1 MKYAD
6 LVKFQPIETVVQL
19 RDADKTSE
27 AKHLVET
34 FVISDRIAEQL
45 ADLVIPNLQFEKPA
59 DNKGLL
65 VVGTYGTGKSHLMAV
80 ISSVAEHGDLC
91 KCITNAKL
99 AARFEPVAG
108 KFKVIRA
115 ELGAVKKSLRDIL
128 ISTLETHLGKLGVSY
143 EFPAIDQITNHK
155 DSFQEMM
162 AAFQQKFPKQGLL
175 LVVDELLDYLLT
187 RKDQELM
194 LDLGFLREVGEFCKN
209 SRFRF
214 ISGVQESLF
223 DNPKFQF
230 VAQTVQKVKDR
241 FVQLRIARE
250 DVAFVVSQRLLKKT
264 AEQEAAIR
272 EHLTQF
278 AKLYGSMNERMDE
291 FVRLFPVHP
300 AYLDTFERV
309 YSAEKR
315 EILKTLSIA
324 IKGLIGRDVPKDEP
338 GLIAYD
344 SYWQHLK
351 DSPSFRAIP
360 DIKEVIDKSQV
371 LEARVQQAFTRPQY
385 KPVALRV
392 VYALSVHRL
401 TQGDIFAPLGA
412 TAEELRDNLCLLLP
426 MPERDADFLKTMVET
441 VLREIMKTVN
451 GQFLSFNKENGQY
464 FLDLKKDID
473 FDSLISKK
481 AESLGDNQLD
491 RYYFDALTRV
501 MECQDQT
508 YVTGYKIWEHEV
520 EWRERKTGRSGYLFF
535 GAPNERSTAQP
546 PRDFYLYFIQAF
558 EPPAFK
564 DEKKA
569 DEAFFR
575 LKNKDE
581 QFDTA
586 LKMYAGAREQAL
598 TASGSN
604 KKIYEDKAIE
614 QLKSLTNWLREKM
627 TTAIEVTYQGRSR
640 SLAEVIQGK
649 IPLGPKPSI
658 RDVVNTAASVCLAPN
673 FENKAPDYPIFS
685 ILVTRENRGQAAQEA
700 LRYIA
705 GSVKSKQGA
714 AILDA
719 MELLD
724 GDVLKPLNSR
734 YAKQILDQLAQ
745 KGKGQVLN
753 RSEMIKEEAGVDYW
767 ERFRLEPELLVVVLG
782 SLVYT
787 GSIVLSVAGE
797 KYDAGKLDLLAKT
810 DMDTLRAFKHV
821 ERPKDLPLD
830 ALQELFDLLSVPKG
844 LIVNPGTHDE
854 AVQKLQVAVVQRLD
868 KVVTAQAKLQDGL
881 VFWGKPILS
890 DSEQNDT
897 KQRLQKVKEFL
908 ESLQPFNS
916 PGKLKNFPHAVSV
929 IHGQKVG
936 LDAVRNVDELVELIQ
951 QVSATTSYLT
961 TAEAVLPADNP
972 WLEEVKTAR
981 GDLLTKLSSPKQRSD
996 ASFQRHLGQ
1005 VLTDLKGKYRDAYIA
1020 LHQKV
1025 RLTANEDKKKG
1036 NIVKDSRLAQLQKL
1050 SGIEMM
1056 PAQQLKDLQDSL
1068 FALKTCFAVTKPELD
1083 AAPICPHCNFRP
1095 AEEPAKGPKAGDVLT
1110 KVDERLDELLKEWT
1124 QTLLSNLAD
1133 PTVAE
1138 GVELIGNAAEKKAL
1152 KEFIKTEELPEPIS
1166 NNFLKA
1172 LQEVLSGLQK
1182 VNISKDAVHA
1192 ALVKG
1197 GVPCT
1202 VKDLEERFDGFVRDL
1217 TKGKDAGKIRVVIE

>member
-1 MKYAD
+1 MKYAE
-6 LVKFQPIETVVQL
+6 LVEFQPIETVVQL

-80 ISSVAEHGDLC
+80 ISAVAEHGDLG
-91 KCITNAKL
+91 KGIRNAKL
-99 AARFEPVAG
+99 AARFEVVAG

-115 ELGAVKKSLRDIL
+115 EIGGVRMSLRDIM

-162 AAFQQKFPKQGLL
+162 AAFQQKYPKQGLL

-300 AYLDTFERV
+300 SYLDTFERV

-315 EILKTLSIA
+315 EILKTLSVA

-426 MPERDADFLKTMVET
+426 MPEKDADFLKTMVET

-473 FDSLISKK
+473 FDSLIAKK

-520 EWRERKTGRSGYLFF
+520 EWRERKAGRSGYMFF

-546 PRDFYLYFIQAF
+546 PRDFYLYFTQAF

-569 DEAFFR
+569 DEVFFR
-575 LKNKDE
+575 LKTKDE

-604 KKIYEDKAIE
+604 KKIYEDKALE
-614 QLKSLTNWLREKM
+614 QLKALTNWLREKM
-627 TTAIEVTYQGRSR
+627 TTAIEVIYQGRSR

-649 IPLGPKPSI
+649 IPPGPKPSI

-685 ILVTRENRGQAAQEA
+685 VLVTRENRGQAAQEA

-719 MELLD
+719 LELLD
-724 GDVLKPLNSR
+724 GDLLKPLNSR

-753 RSEMIKEEAGVDYW
+753 RSEVVKEDAGVDYW

-797 KYDAGKLDLLAKT
+797 RYDAGKLDLLAKA
-810 DMDTLRAFKHV
+810 DLDTLRAFKHV

-854 AVQKLQVAVVQRLD
+854 AVQKLQVAVAQRLD

-890 DSEQNDT
+890 ESEQNDT

-916 PGKLKNFPHAVSV
+916 PGKLKNFPHTVSV
-929 IHGQKVG
+929 IHGQKAG

-981 GDLLTKLSSPKQRSD
+981 GELLTKLSSPKQRSD
-996 ASFQRHLGQ
+996 SSFQRHLGQ
-1005 VLTDLKGKYRDAYIA
+1005 VLADLKTKYRDAYLA

-1025 RLTANEDKKKG
+1025 RLTANEDKKKAE
-1036 NIVKDSRLAQLQKL
+1036 IVKDQRLGQLQKL

-1068 FALKTCFAVTKPELD
+1068 FALKTCFAITKPELE

-1095 AEEPAKGPKAGDVLT
+1095 AEEPAKGPKAGDMLA
-1110 KVDERLDELLKEWT
+1110 KVDDRLDELLKEWT
-1124 QTLLSNLAD
+1124 KTLLSNLAD

-1138 GVELIGNAAEKKAL
+1138 GIDLIDNGPAKKAV
-1152 KEFIKTEELPEPIS
+1152 KEFIKGEELPEPVS

-1182 VNISKDAVHA
+1182 VSISKDAVHA

>member
-6 LVKFQPIETVVQL
+6 LVNFQPIETVVQL
-19 RDADKTSE
+19 RDADQTAE
-27 AKHLVET
+27 AKQLVET

-45 ADLVIPNLQFEKPA
+45 ADLVIPNLQFEKLA

-80 ISSVAEHGDLC
+80 ISAVAEHADLAPC
-91 KCITNAKL
+91 LANSKL
-99 AARFEPVAG
+99 ANRFAPIAG
-108 KFKVIRA
+108 KFKPIRA
-115 ELGAVKKSLRDIL
+115 EIGGVKMSLRDIL
-128 ISTLETHLGKLGVSY
+128 ISTLEQHLGKLGVSY
-143 EFPAIDQITNHK
+143 SFPAIDKITNHK

-162 AAFQQKFPKQGLL
+162 SAFQERYPKHGLL

-187 RKDQELM
+187 RKDQDLM
-194 LDLGFLREVGEFCKN
+194 LDLGFLREIGEFCKG

-214 ISGVQESLF
+214 IAGVQESLF

-241 FVQLRIARE
+241 FIQLRIARE

-264 AEQEAAIR
+264 AHQEAEIR
-272 EHLTQF
+272 EHLSQF

-315 EILKTLSIA
+315 EVLKTLSVA
-324 IKGLIGRDVPKDEP
+324 IKSLIGRDVPKDDP

-344 SYWQHLK
+344 SYWKQIK
-351 DSPSFRAIP
+351 NNPSFRVDP
-360 DIKEVIDKSQV
+360 DIKEVISKSDV
-371 LEARVQQAFTRPQY
+371 LESRVQQAFTKPAY

-392 VYALSVHRL
+392 VDALSVHRL

-426 MPERDADFLKTMVET
+426 MPEKDADFLKTMVET
-441 VLREIMKTVN
+441 VLSEIMKTVN

-473 FDSLISKK
+473 FDSLIAKK
-481 AESLGDNQLD
+481 AESLGDNQID

-508 YVTGYKIWEHEV
+508 YVTGYKIWEHDV
-520 EWRERKTGRSGYLFF
+520 EWRERKAGRSGYLFF

-546 PRDFYLYFIQAF
+546 PLDFYLYFIQPF
-558 EPPAFK
+558 DPPSFK

-569 DEAFFR
+569 DEVFFR
-575 LKNKDE
+575 LKTKDD
-581 QFDTA
+581 QFDTT
-586 LKMYAGAREQAL
+586 LKFYAGAREQAL
-598 TASGSN
+598 TASGGN
-604 KKIYEDKAIE
+604 KRIYEDKATE
-614 QLKSLTNWLREKM
+614 QLRVLTNWLREKM
-627 TTAIEVTYQGRSR
+627 TIAIEVTYQGRSR

-649 IPLGPKPSI
+649 IPPGPKPSI
-658 RDVVNTAASVCLAPN
+658 RDVVNTAASICLAPN
-673 FENKAPDYPIFS
+673 FENKAPDYPIFG
-685 ILVTRENRGQAAQEA
+685 ILVTRENRPQAAQEA

-719 MELLD
+719 LELLD
-724 GDVLKPLNSR
+724 SDVLKPTHSR
-734 YAKQILDQLAQ
+734 YARQILDQLAQ

-753 RSEMIKEEAGVDYW
+753 RSEIVKEESGVDYW

-782 SLVYT
+782 ALVYS
-787 GSIVLSVAGE
+787 GSIVLSVTGE
-797 KYDAGKLDLLAKT
+797 KFDAGKLDLLAKA
-810 DMDTLRAFKHV
+810 DMDTLRNFKHV

-830 ALQELFDLLSVPKG
+830 ALQELFELLSVPKG
-844 LIVNPGTHDE
+844 LIVNTGTHDE
-854 AVQKLQVAVVQRLD
+854 AVQQMQIAVAQRLA

-881 VFWGKPILS
+881 IFWGKPILS
-890 DSEQNDT
+890 ESEQTDT
-897 KQRLQKVKEFL
+897 KARLQKVKDFL

-916 PGKLKNFPHAVSV
+916 PGKLKNFPHGADT
-929 IHGQKVG
+929 IQPQKAG
-936 LDAVRNVDELVELIQ
+936 LDAVRNIDELLELIQ

-981 GDLLTKLSSPKQRSD
+981 GDLLTKLSSPRQRADS
-996 ASFQRHLGQ
+996 SFQRHLGQ
-1005 VLTDLKGKYRDAYIA
+1005 VMADLKTKYRDAYLA

-1025 RLTANEDKKKG
+1025 RLSANDDKKKAS
-1036 NIVKDSRLAQLQKL
+1036 ISKDSRLSQLQKL
-1050 SGIEMM
+1050 SGIDMM
-1056 PAQQLKDLQDSL
+1056 PAQQLKDLQDS
-1068 FALKTCFAVTKPELD
+1068 FFSLKTCFALTKPELD
-1083 AAPICPHCNFRP
+1083 VAPICPHCNFRP
-1095 AEEPAKGPKAGDVLT
+1095 AEEQAKGPKAGDILA
-1110 KVDERLDELLKEWT
+1110 KVDDRLDELLKEWT
-1124 QTLLSNLAD
+1124 KTLLSNLAD

-1138 GVELIGNAAEKKAL
+1138 GVELIDNGAAKKSV
-1152 KEFIKTEELPEPIS
+1152 KDFIKSAELPDPVNS
-1166 NNFLKA
+1166 NFLKA
-1172 LQEVLSGLQK
+1172 LQEVLSGLQR
-1182 VNISKDAVHA
+1182 VSVSKDAVHA
-1192 ALVKG
+1192 ALTKG

-1202 VKDLEERFDGFVRDL
+1202 VKDLEERFDGFVRDM
-1217 TKGKDAGKIRVVIE
+1217 TKGKDASKLRVVVE

>member
-45 ADLVIPNLQFEKPA
+45 SDLVLPNLQFEKPA
-59 DNKGLL
+59 DTKGLL

-80 ISSVAEHGDLC
+80 ISAIAEHADLGNSL
-91 KCITNAKL
+91 TSAKL
-99 AARFEPVAG
+99 ADRFGTVAG
-108 KFKVIRA
+108 KFKVIRV
-115 ELGAVKKSLRDIL
+115 EIGGVKMSLRDIMV
-128 ISTLETHLGKLGVSY
+128 SNLETHLVKLGVSY
-143 EFPAIDQITNHK
+143 EFPSIDKITNHK
-155 DSFQEMM
+155 DSFQDMM
-162 AAFQQKFPKQGLL
+162 STFQQKYPNQGLL

-187 RKDQELM
+187 RNGQEIM

-209 SRFRF
+209 SRMRF

-250 DVAFVVSQRLLKKT
+250 DVAFVVSERLLKKT
-264 AEQEAAIR
+264 ADQEAAIR

-315 EILKTLSIA
+315 EVLKTLSFA
-324 IKGLIGRDVPKDEP
+324 IKDLIGREVPKEEP

-344 SYWQHLK
+344 SYWQNLK
-351 DSPSFRAIP
+351 DNPSFRAIP

-441 VLREIMKTVN
+441 VLREIMRTVN

-473 FDSLISKK
+473 FDALIAKR
-481 AESLGDNQLD
+481 AEMLSDNQLD
-491 RYYFDALTRV
+491 LYYFDALTRV

-508 YVTGYKIWEHEV
+508 YVSGYRIWEHEV
-520 EWRERKTGRSGYLFF
+520 EWRERKAGRSGYLFF

-564 DEKKA
+564 DEKKP
-569 DEAFFR
+569 DEVFFR
-575 LKNKDE
+575 LKVKDDT
-581 QFDTA
+581 FDGA
-586 LKMYAGAREQAL
+586 LRLYAGAREQAI

-604 KKIYEDKAIE
+604 KKIYEDKAFE
-614 QLKSLTNWLREKM
+614 QLKALTNWLRDKM
-627 TTAIEVTYQGRSR
+627 TTAIDVMYEGRAR

-649 IPLGPKPSI
+649 IPPGPKPSI
-658 RDVVNTAASVCLAPN
+658 RDVVNTAASVCLAPH
-673 FENKAPDYPIFS
+673 FENKAPEYPIFS
-685 ILVTRENRGQAAQEA
+685 ILVTRENRAQAAQEA

-705 GSVKSKQGA
+705 GSVKSRQGA
-714 AILDA
+714 AVLDA
-719 MELLD
+719 LEALD

-734 YAKQILDQLAQ
+734 YARQILDQLSQ
-745 KGKGQVLN
+745 KSKGHVLN
-753 RSEMIKEEAGVDYW
+753 RSEMVKEEAGVDYW

-787 GSIVLSVAGE
+787 GSLVLSVAGQ
-797 KYDAGKLDLLAKT
+797 KFDASALDLLAKT
-810 DMDTLRAFKHV
+810 DMETLRTFKHV

-844 LIVNPGTHDE
+844 LIVNPGTHDQ
-854 AVQKLQVAVVQRLD
+854 AVQELQIAVAQRLD

-881 VFWGKPILS
+881 IFWGKPILS
-890 DSEQNDT
+890 DAEETDT
-897 KQRLQKVKEFL
+897 KQRLQKVKGFL

-916 PGKLKNFPHAVSV
+916 PGKLKNFPHDIAAIQSL
-929 IHGQKVG
+929 KPG
-936 LDAVRNVDELVELIQ
+936 LDGVRNVEELVGLIQ
-951 QVSATTSYLT
+951 QVSVTTGYLT
-961 TAEAVLPADNP
+961 TAEAVLPANHP
-972 WLEEVKTAR
+972 WLEEVKTVR
-981 GDLLTKLSSPKQRSD
+981 GDLLTRLSSPKQRSD
-996 ASFQRHLGQ
+996 SSFQRYLGQ
-1005 VLTDLKGKYRDAYIA
+1005 VLADLKATYRDAYLA

-1025 RLTANEDKKKG
+1025 RLTANEERKKG
-1036 NIVKDSRLAQLQKL
+1036 EISKDSRLAQLRKL

-1056 PAQQLKDLQDSL
+1056 PAQQLRDLEESYL
-1068 FALKTCFAVTKPELD
+1068 SLKTCFALTRPELD
-1083 AAPICPHCNFRP
+1083 VFPICPHCNFRP
-1095 AEEPAKGPKAGDVLT
+1095 AEESYNGPQAGSVLAV
-1110 KVDERLDELLKEWT
+1110 VDDRLDELLKEWT
-1124 QTLLSNLAD
+1124 RTLLSNLTD
-1133 PTVAE
+1133 PTVSE
-1138 GVELIGNAAEKKAL
+1138 SIDLIDNSTAKKAV
-1152 KEFIKTEELPEPIS
+1152 KEFVKSKELPEPVNS
-1166 NNFLKA
+1166 NFLKA

-1182 VNISKDAVHA
+1182 VTIGKDTVHA

-1202 VKDLEERFDGFVRDL
+1202 VKDLEERFDGFIRDL
-1217 TKGKDAGKIRVVIE
+1217 TKGKDAGRIRVVIE